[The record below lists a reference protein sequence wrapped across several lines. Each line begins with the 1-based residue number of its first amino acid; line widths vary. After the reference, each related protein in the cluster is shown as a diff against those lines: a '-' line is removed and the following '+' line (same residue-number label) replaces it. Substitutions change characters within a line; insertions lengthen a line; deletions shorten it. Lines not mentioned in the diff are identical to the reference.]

1 MILLRAALFD
11 AAVIALFSYPFL
23 HLQVLKRRRWMMYLT
38 LIIFAI
44 VLEKWALM
52 TGRWAYT
59 SAMPIIPILNI
70 GLTPAVQ
77 LGMLGYFS
85 NKVSDFVKT
94 RMR

>member
-1 MILLRAALFD
+1 
-11 AAVIALFSYPFL
+11 
-23 HLQVLKRRRWMMYLT
+23 MMYLT